1 MRRKKVRRQET
12 PGVDLET
19 TKFPE
24 APAPAS
30 NHPLRMSIERSLA
43 RLSAQQ
49 REVFVLAEIEGF
61 KHSEIGGILGI
72 SRGASKKALFQA
84 KKHLRQKLTQ
94 PGGAASA
101 ANRGNENER
110 WLQRSPPHPGK

>member
-61 KHSEIGGILGI
+61 KHSEIGGVPRI
-72 SRGASKKALFQA
+72 SQGPPKNAPFSA
-84 KKHLRQKLTQ
+84 KKQLLQTVTQ
-94 PGGAASA
+94 RGGPASA
-101 ANRGNENER
+101 AK
-110 WLQRSPPHPGK
+110 PGDET